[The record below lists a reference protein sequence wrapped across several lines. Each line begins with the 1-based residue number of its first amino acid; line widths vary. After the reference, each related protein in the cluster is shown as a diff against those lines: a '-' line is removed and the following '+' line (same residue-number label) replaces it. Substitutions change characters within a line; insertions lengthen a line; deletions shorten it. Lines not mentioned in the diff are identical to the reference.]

1 MNMVQYKIIDGDLP
15 IGISLDTDTGRFNG
29 VATSEN
35 IGLGPSFTG
44 PVSNDLGAY
53 DEGDEVSFG
62 PITVDVAEGL
72 TASLGLTGSGTGMPW
87 GLVLDPDTGMISGT
101 LAELLEV
108 QKIQSNQ
115 TEGPIWSTQFGKLGA
130 YDEGDPVEIQLAAT
144 PRDNKTLT
152 SYALSSGGLPWG
164 LVLDS
169 ATGLISGTTADLKAP
184 GLTVEVP
191 SLPLPTWNDPIG
203 TIGVVNE
210 FQDFTYTLSAT
221 PAAGRQMVKYVI
233 REGGT
238 PWGLSLDET
247 TGVISGT
254 TAELRNYGEAAY
266 YEGGKDPQISDTV
279 VIQGTD
285 TQVDNQG
292 SLGTYAKGD
301 TVSIQFA
308 FTPYAGR
315 TIDRSCII
323 QGVLPWGLSMDGGII
338 SGTVDMVQAVAG
350 QYTITL
356 KAIDSAQAWS
366 VRTYNIVVEEAQ

>member
-1 MNMVQYKIIDGDLP
+1 MVHYKIIDGDLP
-15 IGISLDTDTGRFNG
+15 IGMSLNETTGEFNG
-29 VATSEN
+29 VPTSEN

-44 PVSNDLGAY
+44 PSSTDIGAF

-72 TASLGLTGSGTGMPW
+72 TVSMGLTNAGNGMPW
-87 GLVLDPDTGMISGT
+87 GIALDPDTGMITGT

-130 YDEGDPVEIQLAAT
+130 FDEGDTVEIQLVAA
-144 PRDNKTLT
+144 PRDDKTLK
-152 SYALSSGGLPWG
+152 SFALSGGGLPWG
-164 LVLDS
+164 IVLDS
-169 ATGLISGTTADLKAP
+169 ETGLISGTIADLKAP
-184 GLTVEVP
+184 GLTTEVP
-191 SLPLPTWNDPIG
+191 ALPLPTWNDPLG

-221 PAAGRQMVKYVI
+221 PASDRQMVKYII

-254 TAELRNYGEAAY
+254 VAELRHYGEPDY
-266 YEGGKDPQISDTV
+266 YEGGKDPQISSTV
-279 VIQGTD
+279 SVQGTD
-285 TQVDNQG
+285 TVVGNLG
-292 SLGTYAKGD
+292 SLGTYTKGD
-301 TVSIQFA
+301 TLNIQFA

-315 TIDRSCII
+315 TVNRSCIV
-323 QGVLPWGLSMDGGII
+323 QGVLPWGLSMDDGII
-338 SGTVDMVQAVAG
+338 TGVVDSVQAVAG

-356 KAIDSAQAWS
+356 KVIDSAQAWS
-366 VRTYNIVVEEAQ
+366 VRTYNLEIEDAQ